1 MRAHLVV
8 GTAVLAAAV
17 GCLSDRTPPD
27 AVAEVAERLVRWPE
41 LEAALR
47 AEAAEETAALS
58 SAVLSALLDSY
69 IDEIVLD
76 RYARMRGWT
85 GEDATVGML
94 DAELQARPVSEE
106 ELRSA
111 YAERSRAFDLPA
123 RLRLRQ
129 LLIEDRANADEAIRR
144 LEAGEDFVDV
154 SRRLSLDPNAER
166 GGEQPGAFTTEEL
179 PPQFAEAIL
188 ALEVG
193 QISPILQAPHG
204 FHIFQVIAKLPA
216 EQVPFEQ
223 AKEEL
228 QETLRRERADGLL
241 EELLTEARAAVR
253 CRVFDYNLPF
263 SYQGHYPTAE
273 QHDRGGVQ

>member
-1 MRAHLVV
+1 
-8 GTAVLAAAV
+8 
-17 GCLSDRTPPD
+17 
-27 AVAEVAERLVRWPE
+27 
-41 LEAALR
+41 
-47 AEAAEETAALS
+47 
-58 SAVLSALLDSY
+58 
-69 IDEIVLD
+69 
-76 RYARMRGWT
+76 
-85 GEDATVGML
+85 ML